1 MQVYYYSLLFCI
13 IFRGIVGAISQHCSW
28 NKKTEIKISLFVI
41 STVLAL
47 VAGFR
52 GPSVGADTGTYVE
65 LFDDVSLIKQE
76 PGFRALCEAIHL
88 FTDSSTVFQIV
99 CAYIIN
105 GGMAIACYRL
115 SQKPFMSMTLWV
127 LFFYY
132 FASFNGTRQY
142 IAIVIL
148 VNSFYYASKKRWIAY
163 TFCQLLAL
171 SFHSSA
177 FVGILY
183 PVIFALDNGVRKH
196 RYVVVFVTLVLV
208 SIPILWERIEPFI
221 IRYMPTYGFYLTSKL
236 TNVVTGG
243 GIRQLV
249 MNFCI
254 TAAFFFLQD
263 RNVEVH
269 RKYDAVLIIAV
280 VLSGIQMWMQAFDRF
295 LWYFEVFSII
305 TIPEVLRDDNSRLTS
320 SSKQVF
326 AIAILAVGFLFMS
339 YYFMMRIHGVVPYV
353 FYIG

>member
-1 MQVYYYSLLFCI
+1 MKKKYLFLLVLLI
-13 IFRGIVGAISQHCSW
+13 IFKNTVWSQKKVLVTKSTTENITIDGKFNEKAWINADVATDFVMFEPDNGKPISAD
-28 NKKTEIKISLFVI
+28 KKTEIKISLFVI

-148 VNSFYYASKKRWIAY
+148 V
-163 TFCQLLAL
+163 
-171 SFHSSA
+171 
-177 FVGILY
+177 
-183 PVIFALDNGVRKH
+183 
-196 RYVVVFVTLVLV
+196 
-208 SIPILWERIEPFI
+208 
-221 IRYMPTYGFYLTSKL
+221 
-236 TNVVTGG
+236 
-243 GIRQLV
+243 
-249 MNFCI
+249 
-254 TAAFFFLQD
+254 
-263 RNVEVH
+263 
-269 RKYDAVLIIAV
+269 
-280 VLSGIQMWMQAFDRF
+280 
-295 LWYFEVFSII
+295 
-305 TIPEVLRDDNSRLTS
+305 
-320 SSKQVF
+320 
-326 AIAILAVGFLFMS
+326 
-339 YYFMMRIHGVVPYV
+339 
-353 FYIG
+353 